1 MGSEIETFK
10 QFPKGNDEKNGSRE
24 GNPPNE
30 GGTERQSG
38 LRHRQ
43 WPMEG
48 EATRHFPSLR
58 LPLLFSTGFAFAC
71 AHCVQTK
78 RNQFRKIEHRLKVER
93 EVIEESARLVNQ
105 WKRHQR
111 APLLCAP
118 FPSVYHVLSPSV
130 LRSSVR

>member
-24 GNPPNE
+24 GNRPNE

-38 LRHRQ
+38 LRQ
-43 WPMEG
+43 ADG
-48 EATRHFPSLR
+48 SEATRHFPSLR

-130 LRSSVR
+130 FVSSVR